1 MGDSRPSAP
10 PPAASPLLA
19 ACPTCRA
26 VFRGGF
32 QRCPNDGSRL
42 QAGPDDPLVGT
53 VLAGRYQIE
62 AVIGDGGIG
71 RVYRARHVRMSRR
84 FAIKVPF
91 GELAYDR
98 KVRAR
103 FANEADAASRL
114 SHPNVIG
121 VVDVGETPEGL
132 FYLAM
137 DLADGTALCD
147 VIARGAL
154 DERRATTI
162 FAQIADGL
170 AHAHDRGLIHRDLKP
185 DNVILA
191 RGGDGGEQ
199 ARIVDFGLAI
209 VGHERAGSRL
219 TTEGVVLG
227 TPHYMAPEQATDEDI
242 DYRAD
247 LFALG
252 LILFEMLAGC
262 LPFDGTAVEV
272 ARQNLG
278 RELPTVAAR
287 AQRPVDPLLEGLVR
301 WLTRKQAH
309 ERPERT
315 AQVAEIARMLL
326 RGDRDAAAACIPGA
340 LPPPAEVELVPLD
353 DGAAEPAEPL
363 APPPPTSTATV
374 APAAPPLP
382 AATLAA
388 PPPVA
393 TRFDPPA
400 EPRPTEQTA
409 PALRRRRVAI
419 AAVVLALV
427 LGGGA
432 AILSTGGGGTGG
444 APVATVDAAVAPIA
458 VVEAIDAGVV
468 EVVAVVDEPDA
479 AVEAA
484 APDAGVRVTGRP
496 PPARRIDAGVPAV
509 ARDPGPVADP
519 TAPLDD
525 DAEKATLRD
534 LYQRVGKQLD
544 AAVATHGVD
553 ATAGLRR
560 RYGAIAYLEAIRKKP
575 LRAEALTELRALS
588 RELAALK

>member
-363 APPPPTSTATV
+363 APPTATATV

-409 PALRRRRVAI
+409 PAAVRRSCRPAAAAPAGRRWRRSTPRWRRSRWSRRSTPASSRWSRWSTSPTRRSRPRRPTPACASPDARRRRAGSTPACRRSPAI
-419 AAVVLALV
+419 RARSPIRPRRSMTTPRRRPCAT
-427 LGGGA
+427 
-432 AILSTGGGGTGG
+432 STSGSASSSTPRSRPT
-444 APVATVDAAVAPIA
+444 AST
-458 VVEAIDAGVV
+458 
-468 EVVAVVDEPDA
+468 
-479 AVEAA
+479 
-484 APDAGVRVTGRP
+484 P
-496 PPARRIDAGVPAV
+496 PPACAGA
-509 ARDPGPVADP
+509 
-519 TAPLDD
+519 TAPSR
-525 DAEKATLRD
+525 TS
-534 LYQRVGKQLD
+534 
-544 AAVATHGVD
+544 
-553 ATAGLRR
+553 RR
-560 RYGAIAYLEAIRKKP
+560 SAR
-575 LRAEALTELRALS
+575 S
-588 RELAALK
+588 RCAPRR